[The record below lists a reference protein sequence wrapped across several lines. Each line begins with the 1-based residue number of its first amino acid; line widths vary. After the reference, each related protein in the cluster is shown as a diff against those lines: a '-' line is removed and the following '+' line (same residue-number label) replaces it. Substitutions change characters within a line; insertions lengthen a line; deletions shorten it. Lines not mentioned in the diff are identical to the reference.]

1 MSCPPGKILRD
12 GYVRRDQSRVAAT
25 CVKDMGKPGKTPESQ
40 KIRASVSDDID
51 LGAFGYK
58 HITDLKAEERHNA
71 LKKAINHVASS
82 KKLSK
87 HEAAVKVLRRINL
100 IAILNKNTN
109 VTTSQLMERDRNWI
123 SASYVRT

>member
-1 MSCPPGKILRD
+1 MSCPTGKILRV
-12 GYVRRDQSRVAAT
+12 GYVRKDGSRVAAA
-25 CVKDMGKPGKTPESQ
+25 CVKDTGKPGKTPESQ
-40 KIRASVSDDID
+40 KIRASVTDDID

-58 HITDLKAEERHNA
+58 HVTDLKAEERHNA

-87 HEAAVKVLRRINL
+87 HEAAVKILRRLNL

-109 VTTSQLMERDRNWI
+109 VTASQLMERDRNWI
-123 SASYVRT
+123 STTYVK